1 MQHGKTGLLVS
12 LVGALAPDTV
22 AHEIGHII
30 GADHGTYLL
39 NGAAKITNKKKLG
52 YFFTNNFL
60 KIKYKNDQQKKSFK
74 AEI

>member
-52 YFFTNNFL
+52 
-60 KIKYKNDQQKKSFK
+60 
-74 AEI
+74 